1 MKISQ
6 TLHLKAHS
14 EKFMMLNY
22 SMEKTPKVSKVWLN
36 QNQERRINSILMIIE
51 KNQEFNC
58 IKVVECHD
66 NGNVDIDLDPSIRVG
81 KRGLYILNFEE
92 LIKKE
97 IDHGLTVW
105 CKPLGDKNSL
115 RNLRGIQI
123 K

>member
-1 MKISQ
+1 
-6 TLHLKAHS
+6 
-14 EKFMMLNY
+14 MMPNY

-58 IKVVECHD
+58 IKVLECHD

-97 IDHGLTVW
+97 IDLGLTVW